1 MEAETVSDMMRKVQ
15 EDGVMFVELEFT
27 DIFGVLKS
35 IEIPVGMLEDALERG
50 VWFDGSSIRGFARIM
65 ESDMYLLPDPATYAV
80 LPVDG
85 ESKKTARF
93 MCDVYTPAGT
103 LFEGDPRAVLKRV
116 IAEAAEMGYEF
127 FVGPEVEFYLFK
139 RHEDGSFQTPEFDT
153 GSYFDSSAKDIGSDI
168 RKEIMVA
175 LKGFGI
181 DSERAHHEVGVGQH
195 EVGFRYS
202 GALATADNVVVL
214 KKIIKSIAHR
224 YGLIASFMP
233 KPLFGKAGNGMHT
246 HASLFSTDGKPV
258 FFGADDPHRLS
269 PVAKQFIAGL
279 LAHIKEICAITN
291 PTVNSYKRLVSGYEA
306 PVYICWGSKNRS
318 SLIRIPQST
327 KGREASVRAELR
339 CPDPA
344 ASPYL
349 LFAAILKAGLE
360 GIKKGYVLMPEIED
374 SVYTLPADELE
385 KQGIDQLPQSLEA
398 AVYLF
403 RESALMRELLGE
415 DLQRKYAESKALEA
429 EEFKIAVTDWEVAR
443 YIDKC

>member
-1 MEAETVSDMMRKVQ
+1 LEDILGKVQ
-15 EDGVMFVELEFT
+15 NDEVMFVELEFT
-27 DIFGVLKS
+27 DIFGALKS
-35 IEIPVGMLEDALERG
+35 IEIPASMLETALERG

-65 ESDMYLLPDPATYAV
+65 ESDMYLKPDPSTYAV

-85 ESKKTARF
+85 DSKKTARF
-93 MCDVYTPAGT
+93 MCDVFTPDGN
-103 LFEGDPRAVLKRV
+103 LFGGDPRAVLKK
-116 IAEAAEMGYEF
+116 IMAEAKEMGYEF
-127 FVGPEVEFYLFK
+127 FTGPEVEFYLFHRK
-139 RHEDGSFQTPEFDT
+139 PDGSIVTPEFDT

-202 GALATADNVVVL
+202 DALSTADNLIVL

-246 HASLFSTDGKPV
+246 HVSLFKIDGTPA
-258 FFGADDPHRLS
+258 FFDPEDTYRLS
-269 PVAKQFIAGL
+269 ATAKSFIAGIL
-279 LAHIKEICAITN
+279 SRIKEMCAVTN

-306 PVYICWGSKNRS
+306 PVYICWGVRNRS

-327 KGREASVRAELR
+327 KSRETSVRAELR
-339 CPDPA
+339 CPDPS

-349 LFAAILKAGLE
+349 LFASILKAGLE
-360 GIKKGYVLMPEIED
+360 GIKSGLTLPPEMED
-374 SVYTLPADELE
+374 SVYDLSGEELE
-385 KQGIDQLPQSLEA
+385 KLGIELLPQSLEE
-398 AVYLF
+398 AVRIF
-403 RESALMRELLGE
+403 AGSEMMRDLLGE
-415 DLQRKYAESKALEA
+415 DLQHKYAEAKALEA
-429 EEFKIAVTDWEVAR
+429 QEYKIAVTDWEVER

>member
-1 MEAETVSDMMRKVQ
+1 MNDILKKIQ
-15 EDGVMFVELEFT
+15 DDGVMFVELEFT

-35 IEIPVGMLEDALERG
+35 IELPAGMLEDTFDRG

-65 ESDMYLLPDPATYAV
+65 ESDMYLMPDPSTYAV
-80 LPVDG
+80 LPDDG
-85 ESKKTARF
+85 ESVKTARF
-93 MCDVYTPAGT
+93 MCDVYTPDGN
-103 LFEGDPRAVLKRV
+103 LFEGDPRAVLKKV
-116 IAEAAEMGYEF
+116 IAEANDMGYNY
-127 FVGPEVEFYLFK
+127 FVGPEVEFYLF
-139 RHEDGSFQTPEFDT
+139 RRFEDGSFSTPEFDT

-202 GALATADNVVVL
+202 DALSTADNVIVL
-214 KKIIKSIAHR
+214 KKLIKSIAHR

-246 HASLFSTDGKPV
+246 HASLFSTDGEPV
-258 FFGADDPHRLS
+258 FYDENDPHRLS

-318 SLIRIPQST
+318 SLIRIPQT
-327 KGREASVRAELR
+327 RKGRAASIRAEVR

-360 GIKKGYVLMPEIED
+360 GIKKGYELMPEMED
-374 SVYTLPADELE
+374 SVYALPTEELDSL
-385 KQGIDQLPQSLEA
+385 GIDQLPKSLEE
-398 AVYLF
+398 AVELF
-403 RESALMRELLGE
+403 RESALMKELLGE
-415 DLQRKYAESKALEA
+415 DLQRKFAETKALEA
-429 EEFKIAVTDWEVAR
+429 QEYKVAVTDWEIER

>member
-1 MEAETVSDMMRKVQ
+1 MEEILKRVHDD
-15 EDGVMFVELEFT
+15 EVMFIELEFT

-35 IEIPVGMLEDALERG
+35 IEIPVGVLDGALERG

-65 ESDMYLLPDPATYAV
+65 ESDMYLMPDPTTYAV

-85 ESKKTARF
+85 DRKKTARF
-93 MCDVYTPAGT
+93 MCDVFTPEGN
-103 LFEGDPRAVLKRV
+103 LFEGDPRAVLKR
-116 IAEAAEMGYEF
+116 IIGEAHEMGYEF
-127 FVGPEVEFYLFK
+127 FTGPEVEFYLFH
-139 RHEDGSFQTPEFDT
+139 RDEHGRVRTPEFDT

-175 LKGFGI
+175 LKAFGI

-202 GALATADNVVVL
+202 DALSTADNVVIL

-233 KPLFGKAGNGMHT
+233 KPLFAKPGSGMHT
-246 HASLFSTDGKPV
+246 HVSLFSTDGKPV
-258 FFGADDPHRLS
+258 FFGVDDPHRLS
-269 PVAKQFIAGL
+269 PLAKQFIAGI
-279 LAHIKEICAITN
+279 LAHIREMCAITN

-318 SLIRIPQST
+318 SLVRIPQAT

-339 CPDPA
+339 CPDPS

-360 GIKKGYVLMPEIED
+360 GIRGAYALPPEVED
-374 SVYTLPADELE
+374 SVYTLSEDELLA
-385 KQGIDQLPQSLEA
+385 QGIELLPRSLEA

-403 RESALMRELLGE
+403 RESALMKNLLGA
-415 DLQRKYAESKALEA
+415 DLHRKYAETKALEA
-429 EEFKIAVTDWEVAR
+429 QEFNIAVTDWEIDR

>member
-1 MEAETVSDMMRKVQ
+1 MTDILRRIQ
-15 EDGVMFVELEFT
+15 EDNVMFIEFEFT

-35 IEIPVGMLEDALERG
+35 IEVPVGMLEDALDRG
-50 VWFDGSSIRGFARIM
+50 IWFDGSSIRGFARIM
-65 ESDMYLLPDPATYAV
+65 ESDMYLMPDPSTYAL
-80 LPVDG
+80 LPGDE
-85 ESKKTARF
+85 ESRKTARF
-93 MCDVYTPAGT
+93 MCDVYTPDGN
-103 LFEGDPRAVLKRV
+103 LFDGDPRAVLKKV
-116 IAEAAEMGYEF
+116 IAEAAGMGYEF

-139 RHEDGSFQTPEFDT
+139 RHADGSFQTPEFDT

-202 GALATADNVVVL
+202 GALTTADNVIVL

-233 KPLFGKAGNGMHT
+233 KPMFGKAGNGMHT
-246 HASLFSTDGKPV
+246 HASLFTTDGKPV
-258 FFGADDPHRLS
+258 FFDGDDPHRLS
-269 PVAKQFIAGL
+269 LTAKQFIAGL

-291 PTVNSYKRLVSGYEA
+291 PTVNSYKRLVLGYEA
-306 PVYICWGSKNRS
+306 PVYRCWGSKNRS
-318 SLIRIPQST
+318 SLNRIPQST

-349 LFAAILKAGLE
+349 LFAAILKTGLE
-360 GIKKGYVLMPEIED
+360 GIKKGYELMPEIED
-374 SVYTLPADELE
+374 SVYDLPQVELE
-385 KQGIDQLPQSLEA
+385 KQGIDLLPQSLEE
-398 AVYLF
+398 AVLLF
-403 RESALMRELLGE
+403 RESALMKELLGE
-415 DLQRKYAESKALEA
+415 DLQNKYAETKALEA
-429 EEFKIAVTDWEVAR
+429 EEYKIAVTDWEIAR

>member
-1 MEAETVSDMMRKVQ
+1 MVSEMMKRVKD
-15 EDGVMFVELEFT
+15 DGIMFVELEFT

-35 IEIPVGMLEDALERG
+35 IELPAGMLEDALERG

-65 ESDMYLLPDPATYAV
+65 ESDMYLMPDPATYAV

-93 MCDVYTPAGT
+93 MCDVYTPDGN
-103 LFEGDPRAVLKRV
+103 LFEGDPRAVLKNV
-116 IAEAAEMGYEF
+116 IAEADGMGYDY

-139 RHEDGSFQTPEFDT
+139 KFEDGSFRTPEFDT

-202 GALATADNVVVL
+202 DALSTADNVIVL
-214 KKIIKSIAHR
+214 KKLIKSIAHR

-233 KPLFGKAGNGMHT
+233 KPLFAKAGNGMHT
-246 HASLFSTDGKPV
+246 HASLFAKDGTPV
-258 FFGADDPHRLS
+258 FFDGNDPHRLS
-269 PVAKQFIAGL
+269 PLAKQFIAGL

-306 PVYICWGSKNRS
+306 PVYICWGTRNRS

-327 KGREASVRAELR
+327 AAREASVRAEVR

-349 LFAAILKAGLE
+349 LFAAILKAGLA
-360 GIKKGYVLMPEIED
+360 GIKNGYELMPEMED
-374 SVYTLPADELE
+374 SVYTLPPEELE
-385 KQGIDQLPQSLEA
+385 KQGIDQLPQSLAEA
-398 AVYLF
+398 VEIF

-415 DLQRKYAESKALEA
+415 DLQRKFADAKAAEAQEY
-429 EEFKIAVTDWEVAR
+429 KIAVTDWEVER

>member
-1 MEAETVSDMMRKVQ
+1 MNDIMKKVK

-35 IEIPVGMLEDALERG
+35 IEIPVGMLEDAIERG

-65 ESDMYLLPDPATYAV
+65 ESDMYLMPDPTTYAL
-80 LPVDG
+80 LPGDE
-85 ESKKTARF
+85 ESRKTARF
-93 MCDVYTPAGT
+93 MCDVYTPDGN
-103 LFEGDPRAVLKRV
+103 LFEGDPRAVLKKV
-116 IAEAAEMGYEF
+116 IAEATEMGYEF

-139 RHEDGSFQTPEFDT
+139 RQEDGTFRTPEFDT

-181 DSERAHHEVGVGQH
+181 DSERAHHEVGIGQH

-202 GALATADNVVVL
+202 DALTTADNVIVL

-233 KPLFGKAGNGMHT
+233 KPIFGKAGNGMHT
-246 HASLFSTDGKPV
+246 HASLFTTDGKPV
-258 FFGADDPHRLS
+258 FFDGSDPHRLS

-279 LAHIKEICAITN
+279 LAHIREMCAITN

-318 SLIRIPQST
+318 SLIRIPQSR
-327 KGREASVRAELR
+327 KDHESSIRAELR

-360 GIKKGYVLMPEIED
+360 GIKKGYELMPEIED
-374 SVYTLPADELE
+374 SVYTLPTEELE
-385 KQGIDQLPQSLEA
+385 NQGIDLLPQSLEA

-415 DLQRKYAESKALEA
+415 DLQRKYAETKTLEA
-429 EEFKIAVTDWEVAR
+429 EEYKIAVTDWEIER

>member
-1 MEAETVSDMMRKVQ
+1 MEEILKRVHDD
-15 EDGVMFVELEFT
+15 EVMFVELEFT
-27 DIFGVLKS
+27 DIFGILKS
-35 IEIPVGMLEDALERG
+35 IEIPVGVLDAALERG

-65 ESDMYLLPDPATYAV
+65 ESDMYLMPDPSTYAV

-85 ESKKTARF
+85 DRKKTARF
-93 MCDVYTPAGT
+93 MCDVYTPDGK
-103 LFEGDPRAVLKRV
+103 LFEGDPRAVLKR
-116 IAEAAEMGYEF
+116 IIGEAREMGYEF
-127 FVGPEVEFYLFK
+127 FTGPEVEFYLFH
-139 RHEDGSFQTPEFDT
+139 RDERGRVQTPEFDT

-175 LKGFGI
+175 LKSFGI

-202 GALATADNVVVL
+202 DALSTADNVVIL

-233 KPLFGKAGNGMHT
+233 KPLFAKPGSGMHT
-246 HASLFSTDGKPV
+246 HVSLFTSDGKPV
-258 FFGADDPHRLS
+258 FFDADDPHRLS
-269 PVAKQFIAGL
+269 PLARQFIAGIL
-279 LAHIKEICAITN
+279 THIREMCAITN

-318 SLIRIPQST
+318 SLVRIPQAT
-327 KGREASVRAELR
+327 KGRESSVRAELR
-339 CPDPA
+339 CPDPS

-360 GIKKGYVLMPEIED
+360 GIRGGYTLPQEIED
-374 SVYTLPADELE
+374 SVYTLTEEELLE
-385 KQGIDQLPQSLEA
+385 QGIELLPRSLEA

-403 RESALMRELLGE
+403 RESALMRDLLGA
-415 DLQRKYAESKALEA
+415 DLQRKYADAKAIEA
-429 EEFKIAVTDWEVAR
+429 QEFNIAVTDWEIER